1 MSESLSEISS
11 NLDTLE
17 ASDEGKKKSKLKSLK
32 SLFVKKKRKET
43 EDPEEHRML
52 RPSFSSSS
60 LTISSLELIQEGE
73 STVAR
78 SKSSMGNKALSHES
92 IFMSDTEL
100 EISAS
105 EISSSRKFRRS
116 KTLRRSKAFK
126 ILTRSRAVSGSTP
139 RYVPRSGVWVADS
152 KITEIPPLH
161 PCQRSLSPPLI
172 QSDKISKEFEEFSVD
187 DELPDSQEM
196 KVSSHKLLTAKKSF
210 SESSS
215 GSDHSQPSTECASA
229 SSDQQLAGFSTQA
242 TSQSCLDSSTAQRK
256 MALNSQKQQ
265 KKSLQATVEANQEE
279 PNLSVVSEGA
289 KSPTKVKEISPKK
302 VKIESED
309 PSDRE
314 QIDHTRIYHQQE
326 TDKPKNANAAGNL
339 RNPASAAH
347 GRRRKRTGTCA
358 SATNQHG
365 LKGRSF
371 IQFSKIHGLD
381 NRAMS
386 SSTNKTA
393 RGGPS
398 WHLPSEKQAVEHPAT
413 LQAEITTPLEMLSD
427 KSDVSK
433 DASVDFE
440 AKKALAP
447 QLIPEHTQKSMVS
460 GPQPNH
466 EDGATVTEKIEPRSL
481 LPMVGSPSRTQKKA
495 FHLVTTEAQ
504 VLRDPSPGQSEEEE
518 ASHLGLQNDHSE
530 TENVPTICKEKPPGN
545 VLQDCTVS
553 FSGTTNATAKE
564 GGISM
569 EKPKTEN
576 VSPDSKGALEK
587 GSDSEKQP
595 GTEHSFQSLKKPKD
609 KQAVFQESKNLVV
622 ELSGVE
628 QQRSLG
634 YSSQVLRKPEA
645 EKGSSESESTSNRK
659 SGSKEVHPA
668 HASQSSG
675 KHKGIFSES
684 NSFVA
689 EQLAPKCPSEAVLE
703 PENKEISTE
712 SNSYVKKYNSAEVWH
727 SSEEGLPL
735 RSPNQALKKSEDEQD
750 VPSVPENAWKERMLS
765 KCPTQS
771 VVRPIVQQH
780 ISSSSVSVCARQH
793 GSVEPVTPSHR
804 FQPWVKS
811 KLVRFVSAGQDSA
824 VEWGSFTEPLPHK
837 KTSNYLMNPKV
848 EQKSP
853 SGPKIT
859 SVKEVSMEVL
869 PSRYSQPPTRAIV
882 EQEASEY
889 PDSTHVERR
898 IFVAPRHPSHP
909 FQPWMSPQVEKQ
921 VFSSPEKGGIFVKPL
936 PAGHLPQPSKSRAV
950 QQSMSLGSESVA
962 ADAISVKPRYSK
974 YSLPS
979 PQTQPVCS
987 ENTAV
992 EQGTFVE
999 QLPRGHHCQPL
1010 VKPKFQPQM
1019 SLDSASTS
1027 AQWGSVVEAL
1037 AARHT
1042 RKIWMCSECKQQVS
1056 VGPESTHDEWCI
1068 SKESMLPRH
1077 PGQPWLKPTFEQV
1090 SAGLENAA
1098 TEWNIPMDP
1107 QPPRVPSRP
1116 LRKSQVKQPVF
1127 TGSVSTSGP
1136 RTSSVEQMPPKHL
1149 FQPWVS
1155 STLQPQVSVG
1165 LETTATEG
1173 SISKDLKPSTYYSQ
1187 SLTRPT
1193 IKQEVSD
1200 SMSASEERSA
1210 AVGPIL
1216 SRHTFQSRANPKLE
1230 QQGSAGPESVAIEKD
1245 IRRELPKDLSQSTT
1259 RQKVQKM
1266 TSGFE
1271 TAIVEGVKV
1280 TPSEGSLS
1288 PEHSTYLLVRS
1299 KVQKI
1304 SSTPEN
1310 TATEANISKKLL
1322 RPKSPSNSFVKFM
1335 AQQIFS
1341 ENPDMQ
1347 KEIYVDPRSPNLPSK
1362 SLLKAEIEHQIFSDW
1377 ENADTE
1383 EGISLKHASKSLG
1396 RSADPQEGLLFSERA
1411 PWKWSHSKC
1420 QIPSRKASGKLKYQ
1434 EEVLS
1439 VPDSS
1444 SEEWRNSEE
1453 QLPSRHPSKALPGP
1467 EFLPPTGLES
1477 DPVECSTLEEH
1488 RPHPSQAFGN
1498 AENQQSVHSSSK
1510 SAAAEGII
1518 SEDNPGAYSK
1528 GRLSSKR
1535 SKRLSQS
1542 SEDFTKSILTSAT
1555 NPGKVI
1561 SAPTWKVPISEDTYH
1576 KEEIRQSDDNDGY
1589 SYLFTKE
1596 ANVENLS
1603 GARLKRPS
1611 SSRKY
1616 RSEKPNSFTQL
1627 PSFPISSGRGRE
1639 HQMRRSVSQEFPNT
1653 TDSLTTPS
1661 TFVEKHQSRARYEGK
1676 SRRQSDSYTSDPA
1689 WFTMTRQDRKGSQ
1702 IYIPAKE
1709 TKTKSTAGA
1718 KTDTKEPRR
1727 GIRPETA
1734 QKTFQKGAG
1743 LASEKQPKK
1752 ILISIIH
1759 RQEKKAQIK
1768 PSKSTT
1774 SVVFEDQKMLRT
1786 SGTGKEMK
1794 RSLSLPSGL
1803 QNPDEL
1809 VKSNDPTEPV
1819 WFSIAKK
1826 KAKAWSHIA
1835 DTMK

>member
-302 VKIESED
+302 VKIESE
-309 PSDRE
+309 
-314 QIDHTRIYHQQE
+314 
-326 TDKPKNANAAGNL
+326 
-339 RNPASAAH
+339 
-347 GRRRKRTGTCA
+347 
-358 SATNQHG
+358 
-365 LKGRSF
+365 
-371 IQFSKIHGLD
+371 
-381 NRAMS
+381 
-386 SSTNKTA
+386 
-393 RGGPS
+393 
-398 WHLPSEKQAVEHPAT
+398 
-413 LQAEITTPLEMLSD
+413 
-427 KSDVSK
+427 
-433 DASVDFE
+433 
-440 AKKALAP
+440 
-447 QLIPEHTQKSMVS
+447 
-460 GPQPNH
+460 
-466 EDGATVTEKIEPRSL
+466 
-481 LPMVGSPSRTQKKA
+481 
-495 FHLVTTEAQ
+495 
-504 VLRDPSPGQSEEEE
+504 
-518 ASHLGLQNDHSE
+518 
-530 TENVPTICKEKPPGN
+530 
-545 VLQDCTVS
+545 
-553 FSGTTNATAKE
+553 
-564 GGISM
+564 
-569 EKPKTEN
+569 
-576 VSPDSKGALEK
+576 
-587 GSDSEKQP
+587 
-595 GTEHSFQSLKKPKD
+595 
-609 KQAVFQESKNLVV
+609 
-622 ELSGVE
+622 
-628 QQRSLG
+628 
-634 YSSQVLRKPEA
+634 
-645 EKGSSESESTSNRK
+645 
-659 SGSKEVHPA
+659 
-668 HASQSSG
+668 
-675 KHKGIFSES
+675 
-684 NSFVA
+684 
-689 EQLAPKCPSEAVLE
+689 
-703 PENKEISTE
+703 
-712 SNSYVKKYNSAEVWH
+712 
-727 SSEEGLPL
+727 
-735 RSPNQALKKSEDEQD
+735 
-750 VPSVPENAWKERMLS
+750 
-765 KCPTQS
+765 
-771 VVRPIVQQH
+771 
-780 ISSSSVSVCARQH
+780 
-793 GSVEPVTPSHR
+793 
-804 FQPWVKS
+804 
-811 KLVRFVSAGQDSA
+811 GQDSA

-1661 TFVEKHQSRARYEGK
+1661 TFVEKHQSRARYEGMAKKHPIYNTPGK